1 MRTVDVNLKFE
12 AAESLLEVV
21 RGAKIPDDMRDYLS
35 RVLQNAIREASSPEG
50 GEGAPRY
57 VGEHGEDEV

>member
-21 RGAKIPDDMRDYLS
+21 RGAKIPEEMRDYLA
-35 RVLQNAIREASSPEG
+35 RALENAIREAAAPEG
-50 GEGAPRY
+50 GESAPRY
-57 VGEHGEDEV
+57 VGEHGEDDV